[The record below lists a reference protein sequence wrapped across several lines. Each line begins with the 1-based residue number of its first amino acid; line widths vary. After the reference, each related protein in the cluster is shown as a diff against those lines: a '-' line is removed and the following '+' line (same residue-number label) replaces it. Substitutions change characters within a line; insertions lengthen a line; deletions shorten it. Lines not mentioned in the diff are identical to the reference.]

1 MLPLRRE
8 RENLI
13 SSLNNS
19 GELAQSDG
27 ERECD
32 VTVFNTSVYK
42 PVEKGTLPKAN
53 FYAAHDVWHNAPS
66 GVRNTFAMRDSRR
79 LIVDIGRVSAVDDA
93 QETQRRPPRY
103 YKARTRQSPAGIF
116 TLLPQKR
123 LTCSFLLKQ
132 NRGTLFCW
140 LCAGLIPAF
149 RERL

>member
-1 MLPLRRE
+1 LRRE

-79 LIVDIGRVSAVDDA
+79 LIVDIGRVSAADDA
-93 QETQRRPPRY
+93 QETTATAALLQGTYSTKPGWDFYSLAPKAVDLQLPAEAESWNFVLLALCRPDSGVPREIA
-103 YKARTRQSPAGIF
+103 KS
-116 TLLPQKR
+116 
-123 LTCSFLLKQ
+123 
-132 NRGTLFCW
+132 
-140 LCAGLIPAF
+140 
-149 RERL
+149 